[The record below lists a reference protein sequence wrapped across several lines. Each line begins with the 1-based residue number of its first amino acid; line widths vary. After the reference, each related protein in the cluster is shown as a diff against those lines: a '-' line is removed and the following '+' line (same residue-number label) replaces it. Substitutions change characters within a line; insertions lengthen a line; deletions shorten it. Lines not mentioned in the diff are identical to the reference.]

1 MPAHPSRPARPSPG
15 DRPRSHHPAVRGERP
30 TACCQDIEHTSSR
43 RRSTTGACRGR
54 HALCPCTPPSP
65 RGAAFAGRRPHGGH
79 LPREGWRNQW
89 ALHVAGALPRRRAHL
104 GASSPPTS
112 HDPPSDTRCHA
123 CTGQLASPADGGITR
138 SWPHQRGGSPT
149 GPQGPDHRSRPRTAD
164 DLSRPATTRQGGD
177 ASPLPVRHAW
187 IAGVFFPGDSST
199 RFSNSAVSCRH

>member
-1 MPAHPSRPARPSPG
+1 MSSVPASEPTRWRRGWPSAH
-15 DRPRSHHPAVRGERP
+15 RSA
-30 TACCQDIEHTSSR
+30 
-43 RRSTTGACRGR
+43 
-54 HALCPCTPPSP
+54 PPSATGSTLGD
-65 RGAAFAGRRPHGGH
+65 GAAKRRCLWHVVWSASRAGCSGTTSTQTSITRASTSITGRRPHGGH

-104 GASSPPTS
+104 GARRPPTS

-177 ASPLPVRHAW
+177 ASP
-187 IAGVFFPGDSST
+187 
-199 RFSNSAVSCRH
+199 